1 MTDKIYKQKEF
12 AQLIKVSE
20 RTLVRWDEE
29 GKFKARK
36 NPSGHRFYTEGDLK
50 RYVEGRDTF
59 FSEVEALQVLLEFS
73 QDDRDK
79 GRVISS
85 KEFFNRLQTRKEKL
99 NKEEMYINDTEYLQD
114 SDSNHSERLKEAIE
128 KAETGEVLELSSE
141 DAIAFIEGLEA
152 PATINKNFLKAAI
165 RHKKVLGK

>member
-50 RYVEGRDTF
+50 RYVEGKDTL

-73 QDDRDK
+73 QNDCDK
-79 GRVISS
+79 GCVISS

-99 NKEEMYINDTEYLQD
+99 NKKEICMNDTEYLQD
-114 SDSNHSERLKEAIE
+114 SGSNSERLKESIE
-128 KAETGEVLELSSE
+128 QAETGEVLELSVE
-141 DAIAFIEGLEA
+141 DAIAFIEALEA
-152 PATINKNFLKAAI
+152 PAKINKNFLKAAI
-165 RHKKVLGK
+165 RYKEVLGK